1 MGSVSIDC
9 YPLLHQQPFFTEGHW
24 KQIMRLTE
32 QQDLPDYSR
41 YSLPN
46 TESESLQMLKLP
58 VFPGKDNGLLDEYI
72 TAFRKVL
79 AHKEEI
85 LAANEAP
92 D

>member
-24 KQIMRLTE
+24 KQIMRLAGE
-32 QQDLPDYSR
+32 EGLPDYSR
-41 YSLPN
+41 YTLPD
-46 TESESLQMLKLP
+46 TESASLQMLKLP
-58 VFPGKDNGLLDEYI
+58 VFPGEDNGLLDEYV

-79 AHKEEI
+79 TSKEAI
-85 LAANEAP
+85 LAAYEAT